1 MLEEGYIK
9 LHRSI
14 TKWEWYQ
21 DANTARLFIHLL
33 LTVNHTPQKWRGIV
47 VERGQRVA
55 SYKVLSAELG
65 LSEREIRT
73 AVNHLKTTGELTLT
87 TTPKYGLYTINNYD
101 VFQEVTPKRSPER
114 HSSDTQATPKRQQC
128 KNDKNDKNDKNNTLA
143 HFEAFWGAYPKKVGK
158 QDALKKWNAIKPDD
172 DLFDKIIK
180 AVETQKKGEGWKK
193 ENGRYIP
200 YPTTWLNRGDW
211 DNEITPDKPERSYD
225 TSKMT
230 ESVNFKWAEYVKEDA
245 K

>member
-55 SYKVLSAELG
+55 SYDVLSRELKV
-65 LSEREIRT
+65 SKQSIRT
-73 AVNHLKTTGELTLT
+73 AINHLKSTGELTLT
-87 TTPKYGLYTINNYD
+87 TTPKFGLYTINNYEKYQD
-101 VFQEVTPKRSPER
+101 V
-114 HSSDTQATPKRQQC
+114 TQSLTLDQHTANTQPTHNQHQS
-128 KNDKNDKNDKNNTLA
+128 KNDKNDKKDKNNILA
-143 HFEAFWGAYPKKVGK
+143 HFEAFWGVYPKKVGK

-180 AVETQKKGEGWKK
+180 AVESQKKGDGWKK

-200 YPTTWLNRGDW
+200 YPATWLNRGDW
-211 DNEITPDKPERSYD
+211 DNETPEVNARSYNLKRLGHSIIED
-225 TSKMT
+225 ML
-230 ESVNFKWAEYVKEDA
+230 EEDDDEYT
-245 K
+245 